1 MDKELLEEI
10 KRLMYIWKTSFINN
24 KFELILD
31 KYNNIYID
39 LNLINNKKDLIV
51 NMLECKSRQCLMD
64 KNFLNRFNSLINKNF
79 TNRDYELIYKKL
91 GNGFDRELTNKFYD
105 SDYDMKLL
113 NKNRIIKVRKECF
126 INQEDFAHC
135 MKDMR
140 TTAINVTSKNTY
152 DESGFINFM
161 LAISNTQNCCEYFGT
176 KLVWVKEP
184 KDEYYIDHITLN
196 CDSDNFNLT
205 DEDNEKLSKEDC
217 IVCSLYDENN
227 ELICYAYV
235 FNVHNG
241 YYAHNV
247 FINNNFNTEVV
258 YL

>member
-1 MDKELLEEI
+1 M
-10 KRLMYIWKTSFINN
+10 WKCKHCNGTSFIEIYNDGSRKFN
-24 KFELILD
+24 KYNKDGTPDLDTLVYDKPDFTIQCENCGTTLFELD
-31 KYNNIYID
+31 
-39 LNLINNKKDLIV
+39 
-51 NMLECKSRQCLMD
+51 
-64 KNFLNRFNSLINKNF
+64 
-79 TNRDYELIYKKL
+79 ELAYWEEEVKTI
-91 GNGFDRELTNKFYD
+91 F
-105 SDYDMKLL
+105 
-113 NKNRIIKVRKECF
+113 VRKDCK
-126 INQEDFAHC
+126 ISQEDFASC
-135 MKDMR
+135 MKGMR
-140 TTAINVTSKNTY
+140 ETAINVTSKDIC

-161 LAISNTQNCCEYFGT
+161 LAISNTQDCCEHFGA

-184 KDEYYIDHITLN
+184 KDEYYIDHIKLN
-196 CDSDNFNLT
+196 SNSNNFNLT

-247 FINNNFNTEVV
+247 FINNNFNTEVT